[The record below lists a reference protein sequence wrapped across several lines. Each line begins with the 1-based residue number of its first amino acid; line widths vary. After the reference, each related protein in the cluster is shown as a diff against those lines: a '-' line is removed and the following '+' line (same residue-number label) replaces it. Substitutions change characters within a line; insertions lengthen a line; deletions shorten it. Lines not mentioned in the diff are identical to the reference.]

1 MTDAGDQKELRLALV
16 CYGGASLAIYMH
28 GLTKEVNHLA
38 LGSALRSS
46 GAAADGGTPRVY
58 EKLLAKRAELDD
70 GVETRVVVDI
80 IAGTS
85 AGGINGIY
93 LAKAIAHNLSQSSL
107 RDLWF
112 GRGDMNQLLRGPT
125 VLPWW
130 SRMLVLLPQF
140 PFRSPVRGGAMAQWL
155 FGALEGMDEGGHDP
169 AGIRSLLDD
178 RHLLELYVTITDFY
192 GYDRQLQ
199 LADPHTI
206 HEGRHRHAL
215 AFTYQPGVRDDF
227 TRDGN
232 GGLAFAA
239 RTTSSFPGVFPP
251 VSFEAFQQWVPDAK
265 LTPFAERCFRVY
277 ALAGA
282 DPRSTQFVDG
292 GVLDNKP
299 FGWAIDAI
307 SRRRADFE
315 ADRRLLYL
323 EPDPGETRLADG
335 AEPPPR
341 RTAPTPLKSIAGA
354 LAGMPRE
361 EPILDDILAV
371 NAHNE
376 RVRRLQDVI
385 VTSWEPVA
393 QVVEDALGPMDSLP
407 SDPDIDTMTAW
418 SKTMHERTIEESGVA
433 YATYVRL
440 KISGTV
446 DAYADTVCRVCE
458 FPSDSNHA
466 VLARLTTRALAR
478 NLGYFEPAVTPTD
491 AQLAFLRNFDLGFG
505 ERRLLFVIAAV
516 RWWYRDLR
524 EGKPDIPPR
533 AELDEAKRILY
544 DAVEKLRDTADGSA
558 YPEELV
564 AAVRSAFPDGS
575 VRDFIADEGLD
586 GIAFAKA
593 HGDTLNAVAG
603 QLAAFNNATLD
614 GFSAKLFVELNRVA
628 RDWPPARRRD
638 LLVRYLGFPLW
649 DVLLYPIQHGANVGE
664 KDHVDVVR
672 LSPWEASILRTTAHD
687 KVKGRKWGHF
697 WAFFDRSARENDYLW
712 GRLDGAAELVG
723 LVLGKQHPDYRAW
736 CLQAFGAILDEE
748 AGALTSIKDTV
759 EALKKEVLA
768 GQRGSG

>member
-1 MTDAGDQKELRLALV
+1 LTDGGDQSELRLALV

-28 GLTKEVNHLA
+28 GLTKEVNRLA
-38 LGSALRSS
+38 VGSAIRAAG
-46 GAAADGGTPRVY
+46 GASPQGTETVY
-58 EKLLAKRAELDD
+58 GELLAERAKLNE

-93 LAKAIAHNLSQSSL
+93 LAKAIAHNLSQDGL

-112 GRGDMNQLLRGPT
+112 RRGDMKQLLRGPT
-125 VLPWW
+125 FLPWW
-130 SRMLVLLPQF
+130 SRLPVLVPLF
-140 PFRSPVRGGAMAQWL
+140 PFQSPVRGDAMANWL
-155 FGALEGMDEGGHDP
+155 FSALEAMDDSASQP
-169 AGIRSLLDD
+169 PDITSLIEPPQK
-178 RHLLELYVTITDFY
+178 LELYVTITDFY

-199 LADPHTI
+199 LADPTTI

-215 AFTYQPGVRDDF
+215 AFTYESGGSDDF

-232 GGLAFAA
+232 AGLAFAA

-251 VSFEAFQQWVPDAK
+251 VSFEEFHKWVPAAN
-265 LTPFAERCFRVY
+265 LAPFAERCFRIY

-282 DPRSTQFVDG
+282 DPHSTQFVDG

-299 FGWAIDAI
+299 FAWAIDAI
-307 SRRRADFE
+307 ARRRADFE
-315 ADRRLLYL
+315 VDRRLLYL
-323 EPDPGETRLADG
+323 EPDPGEERLP
-335 AEPPPR
+335 AEGEPARHYEP
-341 RTAPTPLKSIAGA
+341 PTPLKSIAGA
-354 LAGMPRE
+354 LAGLPRE

-393 QVVEDALGPMDSLP
+393 QVVQDALGPVDDLP
-407 SDPDIDTMTAW
+407 SDPKVEELTEW
-418 SKTMHERTIEESGVA
+418 SRTMHERTIKESGVA

-446 DAYADTVCRVCE
+446 DAYADSVCRVCE
-458 FPSDSNHA
+458 FPDDSNHA
-466 VLARLTTRALAR
+466 ALVRLTTRSLAR
-478 NLGYFEPAVTPTD
+478 NLGLFEPAVTPTD
-491 AQLAFLRNFDLGFG
+491 AQLGFLRNFDLGFG

-524 EGKPDIPPR
+524 QRKPDIPPR
-533 AELDEAKRILY
+533 DQLDRAKRVLY
-544 DAVEKLRDTADGSA
+544 DAVELLHNTMGGAA
-558 YPEELV
+558 YPEELA
-564 AAVRSAFPDGS
+564 AAVRSAFP
-575 VRDFIADEGLD
+575 VEPAREFLETNGLD
-586 GIAFAKA
+586 GIAYAKE
-593 HGDTLNAVAG
+593 HGDQLTAVSR
-603 QLAAFNNATLD
+603 QLATFNEQQLE
-614 GFSAKLFVELNRVA
+614 GFSANLFVELNEIA
-628 RDWPPARRRD
+628 RGWPAARRRD
-638 LLVRYLGFPLW
+638 LMVRYLGFPLW

-672 LSPWEASILRTTAHD
+672 LSPVEASILKTPGRE

-712 GRLDGAAELVG
+712 GRLDGAAEMVG
-723 LVLGKQHPDYRAW
+723 LVIGKGHPEYRSW
-736 CLQAFGAILDEE
+736 CLRAFQTILEEE
-748 AGALTSIKDTV
+748 AGALKSIKKTV
-759 EALKKEVLA
+759 EELKKEVA
-768 GQRGSG
+768 DARGRS